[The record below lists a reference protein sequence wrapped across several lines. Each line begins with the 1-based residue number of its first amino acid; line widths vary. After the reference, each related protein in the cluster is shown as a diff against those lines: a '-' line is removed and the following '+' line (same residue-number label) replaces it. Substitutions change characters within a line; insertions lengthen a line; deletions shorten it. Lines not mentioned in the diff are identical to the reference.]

1 MKYTGLSIIVTLLL
15 LFSFS
20 CKDKQD
26 KISGNNTYVLIE
38 TELGNMK
45 FVLYDNTPKHKEN
58 FIKLV
63 KEGFYNDLLF
73 HRVIKDFM
81 IQGGDPDS
89 KSAGKEQMLGNGGPG
104 YTIAAEI
111 NSENFHKKGVLSA
124 ARLSDQVNPEKAS
137 SGSQF
142 YIVQG
147 KIYND
152 SELDALEKHF
162 NRKKRQ
168 TYYNEYFAQNPA
180 TLTELEK
187 LQVRDKQKEI
197 DSILAI
203 IDKKY
208 DFKEYKIPAKI
219 REIYKQTGGTPFLD
233 NEYTV
238 FGEIVEGMEVID
250 KIANLKTDTNNRPEK
265 NIKMRIK
272 IIEK

>member
-1 MKYTGLSIIVTLLL
+1 MKNTSLSIILALLL

-20 CKDKQD
+20 CKDKAD
-26 KISGNNTYVLIE
+26 KTSDNKTFVLIE
-38 TELGNMK
+38 TEYGNMK
-45 FVLYDNTPKHKEN
+45 FMLYDNTPKHKEN

-63 KEGFYNDLLF
+63 KQGFYDDLLF

-104 YTIAAEI
+104 YTIPAEI
-111 NSENFHKKGVLSA
+111 NTDNFHKKGVLSA
-124 ARLSDQVNPEKAS
+124 ARLSDQINPEKAS

-147 KIYND
+147 KKYDD
-152 SELDALEKHF
+152 SELNALEKHY

-168 TYYNEYFAQNPA
+168 TYYNKYFAENPK
-180 TLTELEK
+180 TLTELEE
-187 LQVRDKQKEI
+187 LQIRDKQKEI

-203 IDKKY
+203 IDKENDY
-208 DFKEYKIPAKI
+208 TEYKIPTHK
-219 REIYKQTGGTPFLD
+219 REVYKQIGGTPFLD

-238 FGEIVEGMEVID
+238 FGEIVEGVDVID
-250 KIANLKTDTNNRPEK
+250 KIANLKTDSNNRPEQ
-265 NIKMRIK
+265 NVKMKIT